1 MAAEGGAEAAKDE
14 EAAAVVRAEKAI
26 AATSK
31 MAMKLQVAAGA
42 CHVV

>member
-14 EAAAVVRAEKAI
+14 EAIVRAEKAI
-26 AATSK
+26 AASSK
-31 MAMKLQVAAGA
+31 VTMKLQVAAGA